1 MNIQLKIIAL
11 YKDKLNYYSL
21 MLEHESGIWFK
32 SEAIEKIPQIS
43 KRYNVSI
50 YKLKKLIK

>member
-32 SEAIEKIPQIS
+32 SEAIEKIQQIS